1 MSADPVPILDV
12 GALDRLESWAGA
24 DLRVKMVDLFFK
36 NGPERVQ
43 GIRDGLA
50 NGEFELE
57 LAERSAHSLKSS
69 AANLG
74 GEAVRQLAA
83 RTEGSLEKGDSSA
96 AADLVP
102 ELEARFAQMLD
113 ALRKS
118 ENREDG

>member
-1 MSADPVPILDV
+1 MSADPVPILDA
-12 GALDRLESWAGA
+12 GALDRLESWGGA

-50 NGEFELE
+50 KGDLE

-83 RTEGSLEKGDSSA
+83 RIEDSLEKGDSSA
-96 AADLVP
+96 AAELAP

-113 ALRKS
+113 ALRES